1 MGANLAAVSQKVQRI
16 LTDMLGSVQV
26 RKNGTFYMTND
37 SAAIIVEVRE
47 WGDET
52 IVKVFSPMLR
62 NVRPTEEVFRW
73 IATEGQ
79 SFWFA
84 HARAYIRDE
93 DGLCDI
99 LMEQDLLGDTLD
111 PEELRTA
118 VSAVAISANDLD
130 DKLQSRFGGIR
141 WTDDD

>member
-1 MGANLAAVSQKVQRI
+1 MGANVAAVSQKVQRI

-26 RKNGTFYMTND
+26 RKSGTFYMTND
-37 SAAIIVEVRE
+37 SAAIFVEARE

-52 IVKVFSPMLR
+52 IVKIFSPMLR
-62 NVRPTEEVFRW
+62 NVRPTDEVFRW

-79 SFWFA
+79 SYWFA
-84 HARAYIRDE
+84 HARAYVRD

-99 LMEQDLLGDTLD
+99 IMEQDLLGDTLD

-118 VSAVAISANDLD
+118 VSAVAINANDLD
-130 DKLQSRFGGIR
+130 DELQSRFGGIR